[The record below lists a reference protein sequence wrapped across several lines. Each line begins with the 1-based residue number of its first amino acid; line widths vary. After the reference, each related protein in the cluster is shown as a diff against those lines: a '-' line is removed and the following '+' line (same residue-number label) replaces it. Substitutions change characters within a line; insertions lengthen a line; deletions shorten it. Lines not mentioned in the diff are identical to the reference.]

1 MWVVIAASVAVAL
14 SVAFW
19 QRIVNWANRTLAD
32 WLGQLFGEDVREA
45 FVLLL
50 AAADR
55 LNVAAQ
61 RALTV
66 LQQRLV
72 RARIIFRR
80 VNEGRLHEK
89 VVQADFQQADGQL
102 IQMEAAEVVPWHE
115 LPDEVREK
123 FIRRQS
129 AEVEIELKLKD

>member
-1 MWVVIAASVAVAL
+1 MWVVIAAGVAVAL

-19 QRIVNWANRTLAD
+19 QQIVNWANRTLAD

-61 RALTV
+61 RALTL

-72 RARIIFRR
+72 RARIIFRQ

-89 VVQADFQQADGQL
+89 VVQAEFQQADGQF

-115 LPDEVREK
+115 LPDDVREK